1 MKCIQDKFVE
11 NHNKAKGFYDAII
24 KIANS
29 GEFRAYN
36 ACPMCEGAII
46 DLRNIGYV
54 DDIIYGIEKE
64 YDAAFKAN
72 YDMLAE
78 DISNGIMGIDY

>member
-1 MKCIQDKFVE
+1 MFSCCERKFYTVLE
-11 NHNKAKGFYDAII
+11 NFDVSNVNEYKMFI
-24 KIANS
+24 K
-29 GEFRAYN
+29 YN

-46 DLRNIGYV
+46 DLRNRGYV

-64 YDAAFKAN
+64 YDATFKAN